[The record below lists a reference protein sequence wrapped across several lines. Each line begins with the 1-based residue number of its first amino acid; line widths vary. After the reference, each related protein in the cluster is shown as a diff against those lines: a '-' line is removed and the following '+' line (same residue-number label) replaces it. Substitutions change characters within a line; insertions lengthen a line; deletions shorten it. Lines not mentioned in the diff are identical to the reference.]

1 MSINKWKTEPLG
13 PAFYYRAGLLL
24 LLVFFQALAL
34 EAQQGLMK
42 RANTYF
48 DRGQL
53 SASIELYHKALD
65 RADVPEAK
73 IRLAEAYRRIGD
85 YHTAAQWY
93 ALVMG
98 LEESKPKHRLEYG
111 FCLLRTGDC
120 EAAERWFREYLS
132 MQPYDSRKPAL
143 ENACEVIRQLQIA
156 KKGVAVQNLN
166 LNTAGQDIAPAF
178 FRDGLVYTSTQRRE
192 DEGRAYAGLF
202 FAARLEGDSVAFAA
216 PQLFSSNLDQA
227 FHEGVATFNPGQ
239 DEIFFTRTRQTERQE
254 ERLRLEISAARLLPQ
269 GNWSALKP
277 LPFSSDTYSVAHP
290 SVSKDGERLYFSSD
304 MPGGQGGKDLYVS
317 VRVNGSWSEPI
328 NLGGTINTEG
338 DEVFPYIA
346 PDGSLYFSSDG
357 LVGLGGQDIYR
368 VCEDASDLWGHPENL
383 GAPFNTEADD
393 FAIIVDSTG
402 KKGYFTSNREGG
414 KGGDDLY
421 YFERAGRHVQ
431 LEVLAID
438 TGQPLEAT
446 LLIDEQKDTVVTD
459 AMGRATL
466 QIQACTYITAQ
477 SEGHVPKTIEVCPQ
491 EMDQQADTL
500 VVAVALEAQPLFQL
514 AGVAFDQITGRPLPS
529 VELRL
534 VNDSCATAQ
543 SDYTNEKGQ
552 FQFETST
559 PCCYTLEAT
568 LDNYQKRT
576 LEDTL
581 CLNAGQARMF
591 SNVFLVPKKA
601 DTVAADT
608 DPTSEATPEQDIFTG
623 FERSTNSQSDSTE
636 LVYRLNVYYDVG
648 RSSVQPNSVAEL
660 IKLRDLLLRNQDLQ
674 VAIYSHTDSEGGYTY
689 NMRLSQKRADKIVRY
704 LIGQG
709 IERER
714 LEAQGF
720 GETRLVN
727 DCEDGVPCEE
737 WQHQENR
744 RTEFKV
750 LD

>member
-1 MSINKWKTEPLG
+1 MSINKWKTERLG
-13 PAFYYRAGLLL
+13 PAFYYRSGLLL

-53 SASIELYHKALD
+53 SASIPLYHKALD

-85 YHTAAQWY
+85 YRTAVQWY

-120 EAAERWFREYLS
+120 EAAERWFREYLN

-166 LNTAGQDIAPAF
+166 LNTAGQDMAPAF

-192 DEGRAYAGLF
+192 NDGRAYTGLF
-202 FAARLEGDSVAFAA
+202 FAAKLEGDRVAFAA
-216 PQLFSSNLDQA
+216 PQRFSSNLDQA

-357 LVGLGGQDIYR
+357 LVGLGGQDLYHVR
-368 VCEDASDLWGHPENL
+368 EDASGLWGRPENL
-383 GAPFNTEADD
+383 GAPLNTSADD

-402 KKGYFTSNREGG
+402 RSGYFTSNREGG
-414 KGGDDLY
+414 RGGDDLY
-421 YFERAGRHVQ
+421 YFEQAGRLVR
-431 LEVLAID
+431 LEVFAID
-438 TGQPLEAT
+438 SGEPLGAAS
-446 LLIDEQKDTVVTD
+446 LLVGEEPDTVTVD
-459 AMGRATL
+459 QAGQAILSL
-466 QIQACTYITAQ
+466 QECTFITAARK
-477 SEGHVPKTIEVCPQ
+477 GYVPKTVEVCPQ
-491 EMDQQADTL
+491 EMDELADTL
-500 VVAVALEAQPLFQL
+500 VVAVALDTQPLFRL
-514 AGVAFDQITGRPLPS
+514 AGVVFDQITGRPLPG
-529 VELRL
+529 V
-534 VNDSCATAQ
+534 Q
-543 SDYTNEKGQ
+543 
-552 FQFETST
+552 
-559 PCCYTLEAT
+559 
-568 LDNYQKRT
+568 
-576 LEDTL
+576 EDQL
-581 CLNAGQARMF
+581 
-591 SNVFLVPKKA
+591 PEPPPA
-601 DTVAADT
+601 DTA
-608 DPTSEATPEQDIFTG
+608 QDIFTG
-623 FERSTNSQSDSTE
+623 FERAAANAYDTSE
-636 LVYRLNVYYDVG
+636 FVYRLNVYYDVG
-648 RSSVQPNSVAEL
+648 RSSVQRSSVSEL
-660 IKLRDLLLRNQDLQ
+660 IKLRDLLLQNPELR
-674 VAIYSHTDSEGGYTY
+674 VAIHSHTDSEGSAAS
-689 NMRLSQKRADKIVRY
+689 NQRLSQKRADKIIQY

-709 IERER
+709 VDRYR
-714 LEAQGF
+714 LQAEGF
-720 GETRLVN
+720 GENRLVN
-727 DCEDGVPCEE
+727 DCSDGVPCSEE
-737 WQHQENR
+737 EHQKNR
-744 RTEFKV
+744 RTVFQV
-750 LD
+750 ID